1 MNLLRNMRTK
11 LLAIAAVVLIVL
23 SAMLYISIKNNRQLR
38 ADVERYASNTSIL
51 MQDIERYRTSDSLN
65 AAKVGVLS
73 LKLSEM
79 EDLRAED
86 IKTIE
91 SLKIKKKELEQITTM
106 QMQTIANIKGEVRD
120 SVVYRDKIIR
130 DTVKA
135 LNVSDEWIDL
145 HGVIYDDGVFDGTL
159 EVRDSLTI
167 VETVQ
172 RKRFL
177 GFLWRTKRIKSRE
190 VDVVNKNP
198 YSQIVGLESITI
210 EQ

>member
-1 MNLLRNMRTK
+1 MKTK
-11 LLAIAAVVLIVL
+11 LLAIAAIVL
-23 SAMLYISIKNNRQLR
+23 LAFAVILYFSFREISILRENVNRYK
-38 ADVERYASNTSIL
+38 ANTTAL
-51 MQDIERYRTSDSLN
+51 MQDIEQYRTSDSLN

-73 LKLSEM
+73 LKLSEI
-79 EDLRAED
+79 EDLRSED

-91 SLKIKKKELEQITTM
+91 SLKIKKRELEQVTTM

-120 SVVYRDKIIR
+120 TIIYVNNIMQ
-130 DTVKA
+130 DT
-135 LNVSDEWIDL
+135 LWTLDVSDEWIDL
-145 HGVIYDDGVFDGTL
+145 HGVIGKDRAFDGTL

-177 GFLWRTKRIKSRE
+177 GFLWKTKKVKSRE
-190 VDVVNKNP
+190 IDVVNKNP
-198 YSQIVGLESITI
+198 YSEIVGLESIRI

>member
-1 MNLLRNMRTK
+1 MKTK
-11 LLAIAAVVLIVL
+11 LLAIAAIVL
-23 SAMLYISIKNNRQLR
+23 LAFAVILYFSFREISILRENVNRYK
-38 ADVERYASNTSIL
+38 ANTTAL
-51 MQDIERYRTSDSLN
+51 MQDIEQYRTSDSLN

-73 LKLSEM
+73 LKLSEI

-91 SLKIKKKELEQITTM
+91 SLKIKKRELEQVTTM

-120 SVVYRDKIIR
+120 TIIYVNNIMQ
-130 DTVKA
+130 DT
-135 LNVSDEWIDL
+135 LWTLDVSDEWIDL
-145 HGVIYDDGVFDGTL
+145 HGVIGKDRAFDGTL

-167 VETVQ
+167 VETVL

-177 GFLWRTKRIKSRE
+177 GFLWKTKKVKSRE
-190 VDVVNKNP
+190 IDVVNKNP
-198 YSQIVGLESITI
+198 YSQIVGLESIRI

>member
-106 QMQTIANIKGEVRD
+106 QMRTIANIKGEVRD

-135 LNVSDEWIDL
+135 LNVSDDWIDL
-145 HGVIYDDGVFDGTL
+145 HGVIYDDGIFDGTL

>member
-1 MNLLRNMRTK
+1 MKRRVLF
-11 LLAIAAVVLIVL
+11 IAAVVLVALGVI
-23 SAMLYISIKNNRQLR
+23 LYFSFREISILR
-38 ADVERYASNTSIL
+38 EDLSRYKQNTTVL
-51 MQDIERYRTSDSLN
+51 MQDIEQYRTSDSLN

-91 SLKIKKKELEQITTM
+91 SLKIKKRELEQITTM

-120 SVVYRDKIIR
+120 SIVYRDKIIR

-172 RKRFL
+172 HKRFL

>member
-106 QMQTIANIKGEVRD
+106 QMRTIANIKGEVRD

-145 HGVIYDDGVFDGTL
+145 HGVIYDDGIFDGTL

>member
-1 MNLLRNMRTK
+1 MNLQRSMRTK
-11 LLAIAAVVLIVL
+11 LLAIAAIVLIAL

-38 ADVERYASNTSIL
+38 ADVERYVCNTSIL
-51 MQDIERYRTSDSLN
+51 MQDVERYRTSDSLN

-120 SVVYRDKIIR
+120 SIVYRDKIIR

-145 HGVIYDDGVFDGTL
+145 HGVIYDDGIFDGTL

-198 YSQIVGLESITI
+198 YSQIVGLESVII

>member
-106 QMQTIANIKGEVRD
+106 QMRTIANIKGEVRD

-135 LNVSDEWIDL
+135 LNVSDDWIDL
-145 HGVIYDDGVFDGTL
+145 HGVIYDDGIFDGTL
-159 EVRDSLTI
+159 EVMDSLTI

>member
-1 MNLLRNMRTK
+1 MNLLRSMRTK

-106 QMQTIANIKGEVRD
+106 QMRTIANIKGEVRD

-135 LNVSDEWIDL
+135 LNVSDDWIDL
-145 HGVIYDDGVFDGTL
+145 HGVIYDDGIFDGTL

>member
-1 MNLLRNMRTK
+1 MSLQHSMRTK
-11 LLAIAAVVLIVL
+11 LLAIAAIVL
-23 SAMLYISIKNNRQLR
+23 LAFAVILYFSFREISILRENVNRYK
-38 ADVERYASNTSIL
+38 ANTTAL
-51 MQDIERYRTSDSLN
+51 MQDIEQYRTSDSLN

-91 SLKIKKKELEQITTM
+91 SLKIKKRELEQVTTM

-120 SVVYRDKIIR
+120 TIIYVNNIMQ
-130 DTVKA
+130 DT
-135 LNVSDEWIDL
+135 LWTLDVSDEWIDL
-145 HGVIYDDGVFDGTL
+145 HGVIGKEGAFDGTL
-159 EVRDSLTI
+159 EVRDSLTV

-172 RKRFL
+172 HKRFL
-177 GFLWRTKRIKSRE
+177 GFLWKTKKVKSRE
-190 VDVVNKNP
+190 IDVVNKNP
-198 YSQIVGLESITI
+198 YSHIVGLESVRI

>member
-1 MNLLRNMRTK
+1 MKTSAKITLI
-11 LLAIAAVVLIVL
+11 LAIVGVSFIGLQALR
-23 SAMLYISIKNNRQLR
+23 IKSLTG
-38 ADVERYASNTSIL
+38 ERDRYRSNTNAL
-51 MQDIERYRTSDSLN
+51 LGEVEHYRTSDSLN
-65 AAKVGVLS
+65 AAKAEVLS

-79 EDLRAED
+79 ERYRAED

-91 SLKIKKKELEQITTM
+91 SLRIKTKELEQITTM

-120 SVVYRDKIIR
+120 SIVYRDKIIR

-135 LNVSDEWIDL
+135 LDVSDEWIDL
-145 HGVIYDDGVFDGTL
+145 HGVIYDDGIFDGTL

-167 VETVQ
+167 VETVH

-198 YSQIVGLESITI
+198 YSQIVGLETIRI